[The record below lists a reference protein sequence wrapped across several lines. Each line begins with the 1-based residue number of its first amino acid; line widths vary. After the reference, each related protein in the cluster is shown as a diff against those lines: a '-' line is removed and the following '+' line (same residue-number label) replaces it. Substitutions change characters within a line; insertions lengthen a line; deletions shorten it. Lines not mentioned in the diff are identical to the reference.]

1 MSEWDITDRWD
12 EDIKTQEMQEKALL
26 CKIEYHN
33 IAYKRVT
40 ALDDLCPV
48 PRENEQWRIITEH
61 PMNAYV
67 FIVSLLNRENI
78 KEMYLSTYR
87 MNKLTVDNI
96 IEKIENGR
104 IGKAYFI
111 INQLQGM
118 SKTSAGPVAQLKEYC
133 DNSKNAKMVYTNIH
147 AKVFIAQVEGGA
159 KYVFEGSG
167 NLTDNGR
174 IEQYIYERNS
184 QVYEFHKD
192 WMSEVLFR
200 CAQQKTSTCNNVVIL

>member
-1 MSEWDITDRWD
+1 MSDWDITDRWD
-12 EDIKTQEMQEKALL
+12 EGIKREEMREKALL
-26 CKIEYHN
+26 RNVEYHN

-48 PRENEQWRIITEH
+48 PKENEQWRIITEH

-67 FIVSLLNRENI
+67 FIVSLLNRGNI
-78 KEMYLSTYR
+78 KEIYLSTFR
-87 MNKLTVDNI
+87 MNKPTVDNI

-104 IGKAYFI
+104 IEKANFI

-133 DNSKNAKMVYTNIH
+133 DNRANAKMVYTNIH
-147 AKVFIAQVEGGA
+147 AKVFIAQTQGGA

-174 IEQYIYERNS
+174 IEQYLYERNS
-184 QVYEFHKD
+184 QVYDFHKN
-192 WMSEVLFR
+192 WMNEVLSN
-200 CAQQKTSTCNNVVIL
+200 CSQ